1 MRGQDMMPFI
11 LVLLWLTAG
20 MAGNI
25 VARYRAGVTNV
36 VHGAGSRAW
45 FRVVGG
51 GAAAARVSTDHWLE

>member
-1 MRGQDMMPFI
+1 MMQFI

-36 VHGAGSRAW
+36 FTVLAFVLGLVWLAVALLLPARPTSGAP
-45 FRVVGG
+45 RV
-51 GAAAARVSTDHWLE
+51 RIE